1 MLDED
6 NSAITDFITIF
17 EDKEV
22 KVLLYMGGIIKSEEL
37 MSIAEAEE
45 DEE

>member
-22 KVLLYMGGIIKSEEL
+22 KVFLYMGGIIKSEDL

>member
-6 NSAITDFITIF
+6 N
-17 EDKEV
+17 
-22 KVLLYMGGIIKSEEL
+22 LYMGGIIKSEDL

>member
-6 NSAITDFITIF
+6 KSAITDFITII

-22 KVLLYMGGIIKSEEL
+22 KVFLYMGERSSL
-37 MSIAEAEE
+37 MT
-45 DEE
+45 